1 VTGDVPATP
10 GAPAFALSACIIARN
25 EETALPDCLA
35 SVAFCDEIVVVDSGS
50 TDRTVAIAEAAGARV
65 VHQPWL
71 GFGAQRNV
79 ALDHAR
85 GDWVLEVDA
94 DERIT
99 PALAAEI
106 QHFVAHAP
114 SDVDLAGLPLRDL
127 LVGHPLGPSAKY
139 PKYRHRLVRRG
150 ALRHDEQR
158 TVHEGLIAVGPVHP
172 FTGDLEHLLAT
183 SWGEAI
189 GDVWR
194 YARLEAEQLHA
205 PRSLRGLVTG
215 GLLRPAVKVVD
226 RLVIDGGWRDG
237 APGLAKILLDAGGD
251 SAVWFRHV
259 LLRHDGRRG
268 DSGRHAGQHYGAWT
282 FRQGAV
288 RIVAVA
294 YGADASSAATRWLA
308 GARADLG
315 ADVTLIADHVV
326 PGDDRGGP
334 VPDTSQR
341 ASVRVHTPGGSGPL
355 ALTRALEAEEQLR
368 SFDAVVS
375 FGDRAARLLRRVPGR
390 LRGALQA
397 TGADQAPHNVY
408 DRALALREE
417 VRACA

>member
-50 TDRTVAIAEAAGARV
+50 TDRTVAIAGAAGARV

-150 ALRHDEQR
+150 TLRHDEQR
-158 TVHEGLIAVGPVHP
+158 TVHEGLVAMGPVHP

-205 PRSLRGLVTG
+205 PRSLRGLVIS
-215 GLLRPAVKVVD
+215 GLLRPAVKVVY

-237 APGLAKILLDAGGD
+237 VPGLAKILLDAGGD
-251 SAVWFRHV
+251 SAVWVRHV
-259 LLRHDGRRG
+259 LVRRAGRRG

-294 YGADASSAATRWLA
+294 YGTDESTTATRWLA

-315 ADVTLIADHVV
+315 ADVTLIADHVA
-326 PGDDRGGP
+326 PDDTGGP
-334 VPDTSQR
+334 RHDMPQH
-341 ASVRVHTPGGSGPL
+341 APVRVRTPASSGPL

-368 SFDAVVS
+368 SFDAVVT
-375 FGDRAARLLRRVPGR
+375 FGDRAARRLRRVPRR

-397 TGADQAPHNVY
+397 AGADQAPQTVY
-408 DRALALREE
+408 DRALAVREE